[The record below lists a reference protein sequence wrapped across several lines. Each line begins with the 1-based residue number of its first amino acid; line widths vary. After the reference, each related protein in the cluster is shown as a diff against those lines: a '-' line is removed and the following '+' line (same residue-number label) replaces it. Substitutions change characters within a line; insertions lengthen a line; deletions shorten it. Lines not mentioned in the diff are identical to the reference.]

1 MLLGNL
7 VKPFA
12 KLGEFWFILA
22 GTSEHTEGR
31 GNTLKWKQTIG
42 NKYCMDGF
50 LPVLAMKGSKRSS
63 RLFIFNFVC
72 PSASAISFPLMA
84 RNYQNWFPK
93 DSLCFHKPI
102 KFPNLYWSSSWLVW
116 RCVYRK
122 EFSQKILN
130 SSWSEVAAATRSS
143 VWIFHDINIWTH
155 VNTKWEETQSADKM
169 MKREA
174 LKPLNFHS
182 HTDFRH

>member
-72 PSASAISFPLMA
+72 PSAFPWWLRIIKIDSPKTLCASINLSSFQI
-84 RNYQNWFPK
+84 Y
-93 DSLCFHKPI
+93 I
-102 KFPNLYWSSSWLVW
+102 
-116 RCVYRK
+116 
-122 EFSQKILN
+122 
-130 SSWSEVAAATRSS
+130 
-143 VWIFHDINIWTH
+143 
-155 VNTKWEETQSADKM
+155 
-169 MKREA
+169 EA
-174 LKPLNFHS
+174 LLDWFEDVCTGKSFLRKSWIPLDRKWLRPHGAQYEFFMLS
-182 HTDFRH
+182 ISGPM